1 MRILFTVLLCLTL
14 AACINADY
22 QDSFTIGEREEGDYL
37 ITNRTVF
44 KPPIFW
50 KPMIAMIGVSPPE
63 DKIITHVQITNVGN
77 RQTQFILR
85 ELNATNIV
93 IMVMGKIGEG
103 ILCHVEGYAK
113 NISTTP
119 APIST
124 SEGSEENNSENDNT
138 PNAGDGNTNNSGEG
152 GDGENNA
159 SDAGDGNT
167 NNSGEGGDGGNS
179 APDAENGDNN
189 LGEGGDEGNSA
200 PDAGDGDNN

>member
-152 GDGENNA
+152 GDG
-159 SDAGDGNT
+159 
-167 NNSGEGGDGGNS
+167 GNS